1 MKLQQL
7 KYIVEVVNHSLNVS
21 ATAESLYTS
30 QPGISKQVRL
40 LEDELG
46 IQIFERSGK
55 HLTRVTPAG
64 EEIVRI
70 AQEILSRV
78 DAIKSVASEHTHP
91 EIGTLNITTNHTLA
105 RYVLPEVIKPF
116 SDRFPHVG
124 LHLHQGAPELMVES
138 LTKGAAHFAI
148 VNESVHAIPDV
159 VALPCYQWNH
169 SILVPKGH
177 PFVDKKRISLTDLA
191 DSPLVT
197 YTYAF
202 QPGSELDAAFASR
215 GLNPKVIFTAT
226 DADVIKTYV
235 KLGIGIGVV
244 ASMAAEVSED
254 SELVSIDVSHLFR
267 PSVTRVVCRR
277 GSFLRS
283 YMYDFIVRLA
293 PHLTKPVVEAAMMS
307 KSNSDVDALFNDIVL
322 PSR

>member
-78 DAIKSVASEHTHP
+78 DGIKSVASEHTHP
-91 EIGTLNITTNHTLA
+91 EVGTLNITTNHTLA
-105 RYVLPEVIKPF
+105 RYILPEVIKPF
-116 SDRFPHVG
+116 SDRFPQVG

-148 VNESVHAIPDV
+148 VNESVQALPDV
-159 VALPCYQWNH
+159 VALPCFQWNH
-169 SILVPKGH
+169 AILVPKAH
-177 PFVDKKRISLTDLA
+177 PFVQQKHISLQDLA
-191 DSPLVT
+191 DCPLVT

-202 QPGSELDAAFASR
+202 QRDSELELAFGR
-215 GLNPKVIFTAT
+215 NGLSPKVIFTAS

-235 KLGIGIGVV
+235 KLGIGVGVV
-244 ASMAAEVSED
+244 ASMAAQVSD
-254 SELVSIDVSHLFR
+254 DPELVAIDVSHLFN
-267 PSVTRVVCRR
+267 PCVTRVVFRR

-293 PHLTKPVVEAAMMS
+293 PHLTKPLVEAAMMS
-307 KSNSDVDALFNDIVL
+307 KSNSDVEALFDDVAL